1 MLFLVNLSK
10 KNHKKIT
17 KTDIKNRLR
26 HSVDNGSIYILWW
39 FLTHLDTICIYK
51 SVPQIPKKSN
61 MAAVSIATAHGM
73 TIIFTFL
80 KTASQ
85 YLSLCKIW
93 SKSVHKCRFLSRTQD
108 VTLNT
113 RVLFLFS
120 FSAGRRRNRRRRF
133 SSRLSSVR

>member
-108 VTLNT
+108 VTLT
-113 RVLFLFS
+113 LHPLLRLF
-120 FSAGRRRNRRRRF
+120 RF
-133 SSRLSSVR
+133 VVYAYNADT